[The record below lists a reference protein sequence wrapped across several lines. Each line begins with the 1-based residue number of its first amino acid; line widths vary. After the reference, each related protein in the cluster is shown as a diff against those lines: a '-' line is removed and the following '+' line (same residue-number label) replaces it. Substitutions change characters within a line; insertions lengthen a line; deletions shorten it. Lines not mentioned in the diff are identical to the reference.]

1 MLLHVLCDAAV
12 SIRSREKLGG
22 RGNTADK
29 FYVTFSTLRPPARR
43 GQLIGAGALFACYA
57 VAFALGV
64 AILPPSSFVAI
75 AFTDV
80 ASMIAPFVAGAA
92 WLYAAARGVGR
103 NRQAWACLAAGCVVY
118 GVGDA
123 TWAFY
128 EVVLREETPFLSF
141 ADAAYLA
148 MIPLMFLGLVL
159 LSPIARRLASLR
171 TTLDAIT
178 VVGAATAGVWHF
190 VLRPTYEESSVSILA
205 KSVGAAYPA
214 GDLVLFFGLFLVL
227 YRYRAGREGVVLA
240 VFSAGLAIFMASDV
254 AFAYLTLND
263 TYATGSIV
271 DLGWPIGFVL
281 MGYAGVVQG
290 LWGLDDVREERET
303 ISAGWRQSLPLGLL
317 LVIVAVLVGAGIRG
331 AFPDD
336 AFLAAM
342 LLAVTISVI
351 LRQSIVM
358 TENSA
363 LNKELS
369 SVGQQLEKR
378 VVART
383 VDLQRALGEQHLAAA
398 ALRRS
403 EERFRRLTEDSPV
416 GIYQMAADR
425 TELYLNPAGLEIFE
439 APTGDDVLKAGYE
452 RFFSRN
458 DLQTIVVE
466 QSKRAKGIASNYEV
480 ELTGFR
486 GTRRTV
492 LLSGAPL
499 FDDDGRLESVVGT
512 IIDITERKGLE
523 EALRHQAF
531 HDPLTRL
538 ANRARFTDRLEHA
551 MARATRSGTG
561 FAVLF
566 MDLDDFK
573 SINDLFGHSIGDLA
587 LVEVARRLGSCLR
600 PGDTAARF
608 GGDEFAVLLEDL
620 AAVEDASDVA
630 ARVLEAL
637 SVPLVWD
644 RKELSLQASMGI
656 AFGREPVGADEILRN
671 ADVAMYAAK
680 SHGKNRFALFEEAMQ
695 VSMLER
701 LEFLSDLP
709 RAVERQEFVVH
720 YQPTVDLQS
729 GRMVGVEA
737 LVRWN
742 HPTRGLLPPTDF
754 IALAEESGA
763 IIGLGAWVLR
773 TACLDM
779 KRWHALYPA
788 ERPLSL
794 SVNVSALQ
802 VRRPEF
808 VGEVREVLAESGL
821 APGSLVLEVTESL
834 MMRDVESTLGQ
845 LQELKSLGVQLAIDD
860 FGTGYSSLSYL
871 SQFPF
876 DILKIDKSFVDG
888 TGNDDGE
895 KELVPAIID
904 LGRML
909 KMQIVAEGIERPE
922 QLARLRS
929 LACDLGQGFLFAR
942 PLVREEIDEM
952 LESKSNRLNVA

>member
-1 MLLHVLCDAAV
+1 MHPPVCWRKAGWGGVAAD
-12 SIRSREKLGG
+12 
-22 RGNTADK
+22 T
-29 FYVTFSTLRPPARR
+29 FYVEFSRLRPRARR
-43 GQLIGAGALFACYA
+43 RQLIGVGVVFGCYA

-64 AILPPSSFVAI
+64 AILPPSSFVAV

-92 WLYAAARGVGR
+92 CLYAAARGVGR
-103 NRQAWACLAAGCVVY
+103 NRQAWACLAAACVVY
-118 GVGDA
+118 AAGDA

-128 EVVLREETPFLSF
+128 EVVLRSETPFPSL

-148 MIPLMFLGLVL
+148 MIPLMFLGLAL
-159 LSPIARRLASLR
+159 LSPTARGLASLR
-171 TTLDAIT
+171 TALDAVTI
-178 VVGAATAGVWHF
+178 VGAATAGVWQF
-190 VLRPTYEESSVSILA
+190 VLRPTYEASDVSLLA

-227 YRYRAGREGVVLA
+227 YRYRGGRAGVILS

-254 AFAYLTLND
+254 VFTYLTLND

-271 DLGWPIGFVL
+271 DLGWPIGFL
-281 MGYAGVVQG
+281 FMGYAGVVQG
-290 LWGLDDVREERET
+290 LWGPDGIREERET
-303 ISAGWRQSLPLGLL
+303 VSAGWRQSLPLGLL
-317 LVIVAVLVGAGIRG
+317 LVIVAVLVGAGISG
-331 AFPDD
+331 SFPDD
-336 AFLAAM
+336 PILAAL
-342 LLAVTISVI
+342 LLAVTVSVI
-351 LRQSIVM
+351 IRQSIVM
-358 TENSA
+358 TDNAA

-369 SVGQQLEKR
+369 SVGEQLERR
-378 VVART
+378 VVTRT
-383 VDLQRALGEQHLAAA
+383 VDMQRALGEQHLAAA

-416 GIYQMAADR
+416 GIYQMTADQ
-425 TELYLNPAGLEIFE
+425 TELYLNPAGLEMFE
-439 APTGDDVLKAGYE
+439 AQTSDDVVKAGYE
-452 RFFSRN
+452 RFFSPA
-458 DLQTIVVE
+458 DLQTISLE
-466 QSKRAKGIASNYEV
+466 QSKRATGIASNYEV
-480 ELTGFR
+480 ELSGFR

-492 LLSGAPL
+492 LMSGAPL
-499 FDDDGRLESVVGT
+499 FDDDRQLQSVVGT
-512 IIDITERKGLE
+512 ITDISERKRLE
-523 EALRHQAF
+523 EALRQQAF

-551 MARATRSGTG
+551 MSRAMRSETG

-573 SINDLFGHSIGDLA
+573 SINDRYGHSIGDLT
-587 LVEVARRLGSCLR
+587 LVEVARRLESCLR

-608 GGDEFAVLLEDL
+608 GGDEFAILLEDL
-620 AAVEDASDVA
+620 EAVEGASDVA
-630 ARVLEAL
+630 ARVLQAL

-656 AFGREPVGADEILRN
+656 AFGREPLGPDEILRN

-680 SHGKNRFALFEEAMQ
+680 SHGKNRFALYEEAMQ
-695 VSMLER
+695 VSILSR
-701 LEFLSDLP
+701 LEILGDLQ

-720 YQPTVDLQS
+720 YQPTIELGS

-742 HPTRGLLPPTDF
+742 HPTRGLLPPDDF

-763 IIGLGAWVLR
+763 IVALGEWVLR
-773 TACLDM
+773 TACLNM
-779 KRWHALYPA
+779 QRWHVLYPA
-788 ERPLSL
+788 EHPLSL

-808 VGEVREVLAESGL
+808 VGKVKEILAESGL
-821 APGSLVLEVTESL
+821 VPGSLVLEVTESL
-834 MMRDVESTLGQ
+834 MMRDVESSLGQ
-845 LQELKSLGVQLAIDD
+845 LQELKSLGIRLAIDD

-888 TGNDDGE
+888 TGDDEGE
-895 KELVPAIID
+895 KQLVPAIID
-904 LGRML
+904 LGKML

-942 PLVREEIDEM
+942 PLVPEEIDEM
-952 LESKSNRLNVA
+952 LKSTSKRSDAA

>member
-1 MLLHVLCDAAV
+1 M
-12 SIRSREKLGG
+12 EFP
-22 RGNTADK
+22 N
-29 FYVTFSTLRPPARR
+29 YVEFSKLRPRARR
-43 GQLIGAGALFACYA
+43 GQLIGAGAVFGCYA
-57 VAFALGV
+57 ATFTLGV

-80 ASMIAPFVAGAA
+80 ASMIAPFLAGAA
-92 WLYAAARGVGR
+92 CLYAAARGVAR
-103 NRQAWACLAAGCVVY
+103 NRQAWACLAAACVVY
-118 GVGDA
+118 GIGDA

-128 EVVLREETPFLSF
+128 EVGLRRETPFPSF
-141 ADAAYLA
+141 ADVAYLA

-159 LSPIARRLASLR
+159 LSPTARGLASLR
-171 TTLDAIT
+171 TALDAVT
-178 VVGAATAGVWHF
+178 VIGAATAGVWHF
-190 VLRPTYEESSVSILA
+190 VMRPTYEESSVSILA

-227 YRYRAGREGVVLA
+227 YRYRRGRAGVVLA

-290 LWGLDDVREERET
+290 LWGPDDLREERET
-303 ISAGWRQSLPLGLL
+303 VSAGWRQSLPLGLL
-317 LVIVAVLVGAGIRG
+317 LVIVAVLVGAGITG
-331 AFPDD
+331 SFPGDPI
-336 AFLAAM
+336 LAAM
-342 LLAVTISVI
+342 LLAVTVSVVI
-351 LRQSIVM
+351 RQSIVM
-358 TENSA
+358 TDNVG

-369 SVGQQLEKR
+369 SVGEQLERR
-378 VVART
+378 VATRT

-416 GIYQMAADR
+416 GIYQMTADR
-425 TELYLNPAGLEIFE
+425 SELYLNPAGLEIFE
-439 APTGDDVLKAGYE
+439 AQTGDDVVKAGYE
-452 RFFSRN
+452 RFFSPA
-458 DLQTIVVE
+458 DLQTISLE
-466 QSKRAKGIASNYEV
+466 ESKRAMGIASNYEV
-480 ELTGFR
+480 ALAGFR

-492 LLSGAPL
+492 LISGAPL
-499 FDDDGRLESVVGT
+499 LDEHGRLQSVVGT
-512 IIDITERKGLE
+512 ITDISERKRLE

-538 ANRARFTDRLEHA
+538 ANRARFRDRLEHA
-551 MARATRSGTG
+551 MTRSTRSETG

-573 SINDLFGHSIGDLA
+573 SINDRFGHSIGDLT
-587 LVEVARRLGSCLR
+587 LVEVARRLESCLR

-608 GGDEFAVLLEDL
+608 GGDEFAILLEDL
-620 AAVEDASDVA
+620 AAVEEASDVA
-630 ARVLEAL
+630 ARVLQAL
-637 SVPLVWD
+637 SAPLIWD

-656 AFGREPVGADEILRN
+656 AFGREPVGTEEILRN

-680 SHGKNRFALFEEAMQ
+680 SRGKSRFALYEEAMH
-695 VSMLER
+695 VSMVDR
-701 LEFLSDLP
+701 LEILGDLQ

-720 YQPTVDLQS
+720 YQPTVELRS
-729 GRMVGVEA
+729 GRIAGVEA

-742 HPTRGLLPPTDF
+742 HPTRGLLPPADF
-754 IALAEESGA
+754 IPPAEESGA
-763 IIGLGAWVLR
+763 IIALGTWVLR

-779 KRWHALYPA
+779 KRWHAVYPA

-794 SVNVSALQ
+794 SVNISALQ
-802 VRRPEF
+802 IRRPEF
-808 VGEVREVLAESGL
+808 VGEVREILAESGL
-821 APGSLVLEVTESL
+821 VPGSLVLEVTESL
-834 MMRDVESTLGQ
+834 LMRDVESTLRQ
-845 LQELKSLGVQLAIDD
+845 LQELKSLGIQLAIDD

-888 TGNDDGE
+888 VGDDDGE
-895 KELVPAIID
+895 KQLVPAIID
-904 LGRML
+904 LGKML

-942 PLVREEIDEM
+942 PLVPEEIDEM
-952 LESKSNRLNVA
+952 LKSTSNRLDAA